1 MLNELV
7 GQFLKSADGN
17 SLLGE
22 LKAKG
27 LSEQQ
32 ATQAVNATA
41 EGAQSSAGGLAGLA
55 GGLLGGGGGSAQL
68 AQLVS
73 QKTGLALPMAQTVVS
88 LVLPKLTSLL
98 AGSGATPAGQPATSV
113 GSVLKSLIR

>member
-1 MLNELV
+1 M
-7 GQFLKSADGN
+7 
-17 SLLGE
+17 
-22 LKAKG
+22 
-27 LSEQQ
+27 
-32 ATQAVNATA
+32 
-41 EGAQSSAGGLAGLA
+41 
-55 GGLLGGGGGSAQL
+55 GGGGGSAQL

-98 AGSGATPAGQPATSV
+98 AGSGATPAGQPAPSV